1 MPMARWVPNGRR
13 MPCRGPCARS
23 RLPRRLRGAARHPPA
38 VVRCATAPCLI
49 QPPLIE
55 AFTDGGCLGNPGPGG
70 WAFHLTVAP
79 ARVHEDSGAAAATT
93 NNRMELIAVIQALRT
108 VRDLP
113 EACAAKVVVFT
124 DSTYVQQGITSWI
137 RRWRANGWLT
147 AAKQPVKNAKLWR
160 KLDEVASQTGA
171 QFRWVRGAR
180 RRPAQRALPCPGA
193 GRHRGS
199 AGGRRRALAF
209 HSRLPPAGAL
219 KRR

>member
-1 MPMARWVPNGRR
+1 MPD
-13 MPCRGPCARS
+13 
-23 RLPRRLRGAARHPPA
+23 
-38 VVRCATAPCLI
+38 TTT
-49 QPPLIE
+49 LIE

-113 EACAAKVVVFT
+113 EASAAKVVVFT

-160 KLDEVASQTGA
+160 KLDEVAAQTGA
-171 QFRWVRGAR
+171 QFRWVRGHAGDPR
-180 RRPAQRALPCPGA
+180 NERCHALVQAAIAAQREGAA
-193 GRHRGS
+193 GR
-199 AGGRRRALAF
+199 
-209 HSRLPPAGAL
+209 
-219 KRR
+219 